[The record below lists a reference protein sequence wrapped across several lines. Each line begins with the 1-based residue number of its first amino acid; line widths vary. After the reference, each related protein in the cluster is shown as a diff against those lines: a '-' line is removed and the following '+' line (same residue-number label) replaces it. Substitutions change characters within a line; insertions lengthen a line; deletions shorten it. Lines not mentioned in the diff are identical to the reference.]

1 MIESLVFK
9 TASEI
14 LGISMD
20 QINENS
26 SMDTIGEWDSLNHM
40 NLMMALEEEFSI
52 QFDNTEVMKLTSM
65 DAILRALKRK
75 NSERGS

>member
-1 MIESLVFK
+1 MIESVVFK

-14 LGISMD
+14 FGVSMN

-26 SMDTIGEWDSLNHM
+26 SMETIKEWDSLNHM

-52 QFDNTEVMKLTSM
+52 QFDNDEVMKLTSIP
-65 DAILRALKRK
+65 AILTSLKRR
-75 NSERGS
+75 NL

>member
-20 QINENS
+20 QINEHS
-26 SMDTIGEWDSLNHM
+26 SMDSIGQWDSLNHM

-65 DAILRALKRK
+65 ESILQALKRK
-75 NSERGS
+75 NIEIS